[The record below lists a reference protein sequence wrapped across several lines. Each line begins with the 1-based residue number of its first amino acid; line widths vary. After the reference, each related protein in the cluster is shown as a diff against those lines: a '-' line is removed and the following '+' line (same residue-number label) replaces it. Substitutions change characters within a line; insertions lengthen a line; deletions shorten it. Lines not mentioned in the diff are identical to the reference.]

1 MSTSRY
7 LSTRNCYVTIMTEQD
22 DGAVKYIRTVT
33 YGWQDLIGFFGGI
46 VGLCVGFSLL
56 SGAELIYFFTLRLFF
71 DVRNENK
78 VENKDET
85 ENVADSISDKEIL
98 SESFDAVFS
107 INNSTVQLIDTDEK
121 AAEKNKPD
129 LIPASEKLEN
139 ILDIPN
145 SDEKKLQT
153 PQASPKKASPKKT
166 KENLNKEAPKK
177 QEVPPT
183 PKKQETNKNSEKEEP
198 KPKAPPK

>member
-1 MSTSRY
+1 M
-7 LSTRNCYVTIMTEQD
+7 
-22 DGAVKYIRTVT
+22 KYKRTVT
-33 YGWQDLIGFFGGI
+33 YGWQDLVGFFGGI

-85 ENVADSISDKEIL
+85 ENVADSVSEKEIL

-107 INNSTVQLIDTDEK
+107 INNSTVQLIETDEK
-121 AAEKNKPD
+121 DNKPD
-129 LIPASEKLEN
+129 LIPAAEKLEN

-145 SDEKKLQT
+145 SEEKKLQT
-153 PQASPKKASPKKT
+153 PKASPKKT
-166 KENLNKEAPKK
+166 SPKK
-177 QEVPPT
+177 TTE
-183 PKKQETNKNSEKEEP
+183 KLNNNKNQEKN
-198 KPKAPPK
+198 KQAQQKTAGGAPPKTTEKK